1 MEQAG
6 GALPRGEGRGDLGRR
21 MAQRRRVE
29 LVDAGLPRVKA
40 LVAQLRTEF
49 GRTRP
54 AQLVA
59 PLFQRASKAGT
70 SAGSGRVQT
79 WSLKGAACPDA
90 ERIPAAVLTR
100 RSSRLRLLLSSAG
113 ATRQCRFA
121 RGAQATS
128 ADARRPPP
136 GVPATG
142 MQMLFDESQ
151 GTAVVLQSFDSA
163 ADSAPRT
170 RPSAPWNR
178 PRPRARAR
186 PSTCASRGGY
196 ATPHGPVER
205 PAVPSL
211 ADADDF

>member
-113 ATRQCRFA
+113 ATPQCRFA

-136 GVPATG
+136 SS
-142 MQMLFDESQ
+142 LS
-151 GTAVVLQSFDSA
+151 TA
-163 ADSAPRT
+163 R
-170 RPSAPWNR
+170 R
-178 PRPRARAR
+178 
-186 PSTCASRGGY
+186 
-196 ATPHGPVER
+196 GPVLWRNGNVRDNGQARVRRHGRVEEVTSR
-205 PAVPSL
+205 RMGPTNAP
-211 ADADDF
+211 